1 MLALTAI
8 SAFSTFISH
17 LDFSALASAISGA
30 FGTHMVTNWGAISL

>member
-17 LDFSALASAISGA
+17 LDFSAIGSALLG
-30 FGTHMVTNWGAISL
+30 GMRTMWGSPMLV